1 MKRLEIPIEKQCAGG
16 NKAVQGTFYKGLNVM
31 SETGG
36 LVVVDGEATSNWEVK
51 GDNDKASTTIDA
63 YQISSRFTVRYDG
76 GTTDELLLASPF
88 TIVED
93 PTVVTVQ
100 TFGPLESGEFKLT
113 SSSVPLTVQYTCLQA
128 GQSTIT
134 IGLTSD
140 EDLNVK
146 TIWSFTKTC
155 QVAEAVEGVSLE
167 GLMVGTEHGL
177 SDVVIDGITT
187 EEFRNAFNSD
197 EENQKI
203 LTQVRADT
211 DTMTFYVTSTTSNVG
226 LRQPVL
232 TIARTLSADF
242 AHIVNPKVEGSLTRA
257 NQVKPGSELELSLV
271 FNCLRSGISDVSVE
285 IPLKPTGSL
294 QFVVQKN
301 LRSCRRRRG
310 YSNSCRPHPGSY
322 HWYSSWCC

>member
-1 MKRLEIPIEKQCAGG
+1 MSGKPAAKGPMAELPKSPDSHSYGIQFECLTETVASGSVLIRVIGRGANGAKTMKRLEIPIEKQCAGG

-167 GLMVGTEHGL
+167 GLMVGT
-177 SDVVIDGITT
+177 
-187 EEFRNAFNSD
+187 
-197 EENQKI
+197 
-203 LTQVRADT
+203 
-211 DTMTFYVTSTTSNVG
+211 
-226 LRQPVL
+226 
-232 TIARTLSADF
+232 
-242 AHIVNPKVEGSLTRA
+242 
-257 NQVKPGSELELSLV
+257 
-271 FNCLRSGISDVSVE
+271 
-285 IPLKPTGSL
+285 
-294 QFVVQKN
+294 
-301 LRSCRRRRG
+301 
-310 YSNSCRPHPGSY
+310 
-322 HWYSSWCC
+322 